1 MSWMQWCRR
10 ASTCVC
16 VCVCLSVCVWLW
28 SMWCG
33 HPVCSGLVCLATR
46 SRSLIHRSLR
56 PIPARF
62 CRARPSPVRLA
73 WRPGLAC
80 RKRLTT
86 DLFPSPSQTH
96 PSTLSSANELC
107 FDSRGILS
115 CRMRFCVHNCTP
127 LSSVITSRYKWN
139 PLNTFIILY
148 PGTQWRR
155 KKGEGMGNFPI
166 FQTKHKHTFKL
177 H

>member
-1 MSWMQWCRR
+1 
-10 ASTCVC
+10 VC

-115 CRMRFCVHNCTP
+115 CLMRFCVHNSRRYHQLSRAVTNEIHWTLLLYCTRVP
-127 LSSVITSRYKWN
+127 SGVEKRGKGWARN
-139 PLNTFIILY
+139 PA
-148 PGTQWRR
+148 P
-155 KKGEGMGNFPI
+155 NFPDK
-166 FQTKHKHTFKL
+166 T
-177 H
+177 